1 MNKTYNDKM
10 HRIGKIWS
18 ILALLVLLSVP
29 TFICIMND
37 AWPGAKTVLSALLK
51 VAPLYYVT
59 AVIEVITYT
68 PMLGVGGT
76 YLSFVT
82 GNITN
87 LKMPC
92 ALNAMNAADVKSN
105 SDEGEVISTISIGAS
120 SITTTI
126 IIAVGVLAFGSSG
139 LLSVIQ
145 DPTSVVSPAFNN
157 VIPALF
163 GALLGSYLKKYWKI
177 ATPTIVI
184 GVIILLFVPS
194 IGAGTLLFPTIIAAI
209 ASVFVLDKLGILERK
224 AK

>member
-18 ILALLVLLSVP
+18 ILALLALLSVP

-37 AWPGAKTVLSALLK
+37 AWPSAGTVLSALLK

-139 LLSVIQ
+139 LLNVIQ
-145 DPTSVVSPAFNN
+145 DPNSVVSPAFNN

-224 AK
+224 N